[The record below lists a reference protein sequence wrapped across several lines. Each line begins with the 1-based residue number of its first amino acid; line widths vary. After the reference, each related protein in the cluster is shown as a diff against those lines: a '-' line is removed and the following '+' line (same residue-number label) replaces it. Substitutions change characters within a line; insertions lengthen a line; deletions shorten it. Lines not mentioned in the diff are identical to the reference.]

1 MQLAATLRLRASHP
15 QLTRPAH
22 TLHPAGFVPPAL
34 LALLVLGFAP
44 TRHWLAAALVLGATL
59 GLYAALTLC
68 CRGRRAV
75 LRRGGRGGAG
85 GRHCAHPEYTHR

>member
-44 TRHWLAAALVLGATL
+44 AAHWLAAALVLGATL

-68 CRGRRAV
+68 CRGQQLTASRRRDDLLAK
-75 LRRGGRGGAG
+75 LREASAQRGL
-85 GRHCAHPEYTHR
+85 

>member
-22 TLHPAGFVPPAL
+22 TLHPVGFVPPAL

-44 TRHWLAAALVLGATL
+44 SQLWVAAALLLCVTL
-59 GLYAALTLC
+59 GVYAALTLC
-68 CRGRRAV
+68 C
-75 LRRGGRGGAG
+75 
-85 GRHCAHPEYTHR
+85 